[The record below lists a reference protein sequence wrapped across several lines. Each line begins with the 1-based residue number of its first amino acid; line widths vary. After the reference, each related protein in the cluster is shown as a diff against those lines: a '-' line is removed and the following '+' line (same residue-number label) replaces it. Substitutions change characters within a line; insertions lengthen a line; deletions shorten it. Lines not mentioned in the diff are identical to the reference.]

1 MMDSAMEIKIH
12 NILMDYGIPFEE
24 EYEFDDLIA
33 SSGRHLRFD
42 FAVFTED
49 DELEFLI
56 EAQGKQHYTAV
67 NKFGG
72 AKGVGR
78 QKYNDMQKR
87 EYCLKHNIKLITIPY
102 WDEQKIT
109 YDYIMRAAGY

>member
-1 MMDSAMEIKIH
+1 MSSTLEVKIH
-12 NILMDYGIPFEE
+12 NILTDYDVPFEE
-24 EYEFDDLIA
+24 EYEFTDLIA

-42 FAVFTED
+42 FAVFSED
-49 DELEFLI
+49 GHLDFLI

-72 AKGVGR
+72 AKGVSR
-78 QKYNDMQKR
+78 QKYNDQQKR
-87 EYCLKHNIKLITIPY
+87 KYCLDHNIKLIYIPY
-102 WDEQKIT
+102 YDEAKLD